1 MLTQRNATNIS
12 TNNLS
17 SSLNTKL
24 SNDGHGEDEENGID
38 LSERD
43 AHRETCFDSKE
54 PIMPNVNLGGT
65 SYFQRFKL
73 VARRVLANY
82 GCLKPDSSKTESTG
96 LIFRDS
102 NFPFC
107 KILCVT
113 ILGVF
118 IAFTIFGYLT
128 FVVTRNWLINS
139 APDFLVTQLVRKGI
153 LKHLLHQVI
162 DRVYLYDLEKNEP
175 KMFLGMDTSHDGE
188 FTALVRHMLNNEDFY
203 NYETFTTSSGKNE
216 IRHTVVDIGAHDCLS
231 GSNSFNF
238 IKMGFDAI
246 LVEPFPNNMK
256 LCKYNLERAR
266 KSFAGD
272 KGAVRMKQ
280 RIEFVEAAITSQD
293 GMAVLGN
300 RDESDAWGMQF
311 FVENKKSSLN
321 LPSSQPQDEKLLKD
335 SNDGKREGGILV
347 KTMTFSTF
355 AAQCNLPKKFTL
367 LSIDAE
373 GQDVNILLE
382 MMKSGYRPLYL
393 IYERLHGTGLKV
405 EGMAKHGY
413 KLVAERGWNQI
424 YVYRGVGGGGGV
436 DGK

>member
-1 MLTQRNATNIS
+1 MLTQRNAT
-12 TNNLS
+12 TNGSYPTHS
-17 SSLNTKL
+17 SSPSLNTKL
-24 SNDGHGEDEENGID
+24 GVHQQVDDEESR
-38 LSERD
+38 LSD
-43 AHRETCFDSKE
+43 VACNYDKE
-54 PIMPNVNLGGT
+54 PIMPNVTLGGT
-65 SYFQRFKL
+65 SYLQRLKL
-73 VARRVLANY
+73 VARRILSKY
-82 GCLKPDSSKTESTG
+82 GWSKSLDSNKSGSERNG
-96 LIFRDS
+96 MDS

-107 KILCVT
+107 KILCIT
-113 ILGVF
+113 IIGFF

-128 FVVTRNWLINS
+128 FVMARNWLMNS
-139 APDFLVTQLVRKGI
+139 APDLLITQLVRKGN

-175 KMFLGMDTSHDGE
+175 KLFLGMDTSHDGE

-203 NYETFTTSSGKNE
+203 HYETSNNNNNGKNSE
-216 IRHTVVDIGAHDCLS
+216 IRNTHTIVDIGAHDCLS

-266 KSFAGD
+266 KSFVGD

-293 GMAVLGN
+293 GMSVLGN
-300 RDESDAWGMQF
+300 RDDTDAWGMQF
-311 FVENKKSSLN
+311 FVDNKKSGAIAGPVN
-321 LPSSQPQDEKLLKD
+321 AATQQDEKHLDVTSD
-335 SNDGKREGGILV
+335 STNNGILV

-355 AAQCNLPKKFTL
+355 AAQYNLPKKFTA

-373 GQDVNILLE
+373 GQDLNILLE
-382 MMKSGYRPLYL
+382 MMRSGYRPLYL
-393 IYERLHGTGLKV
+393 IYEGLHGTGLKI

-424 YVYRGVGGGGGV
+424 YVYRGV
-436 DGK
+436 DDAAAKK